1 MLPVSNVLQV
11 SNVLPVSNVLQVSN
25 VVHSLVSALDR
36 AGPDGFMQMLA
47 KHDQGYKS
55 QIPALDPEDPKY
67 YWITKN
73 IDFKEWWNGDSFRT
87 LRLSGA
93 PTGEMLK
100 ISSYIIGMAG
110 PVLYFCCPA
119 APKHQVWKICIQA
132 LLHQILKPLSHPE
145 QIQAIK
151 DFVHRLVDTIGGDET
166 VLNRLSLEHGD
177 GEISTIR
184 TLLGVSTDN
193 ALLDALLTVQE
204 IHPAPTVVIDGLDRV
219 QDGNRVLVGRIHA
232 FIERSGGKA
241 LLTSVMQDDSKPS
254 LKGMRYI
261 EYDAERKG

>member
-1 MLPVSNVLQV
+1 
-11 SNVLPVSNVLQVSN
+11 VLPVSN
-25 VVHSLVSALDR
+25 VVHSLVSAPDR
-36 AGPDGFMQMLA
+36 AGLDGFMKMLA
-47 KHDQGYKS
+47 EHDQEYKS

-93 PTGEMLK
+93 PIGEMLK
-100 ISSYIIGMAG
+100 ISSYIIQMAG

-119 APKHQVWKICIQA
+119 TRKHQVWKTCIQA
-132 LLHQILKPLSHPE
+132 LLHQMLKPLSHPE

-151 DFVHRLVDTIGGDET
+151 GFVHQLVDTIGEDES
-166 VLNRLSLEHGD
+166 VLNRLSLEHSD
-177 GEISTIR
+177 DKISTIR
-184 TLLGVSTDN
+184 RLLTMSTDN
-193 ALLDALLTVQE
+193 TLLDALLTVQE
-204 IHPAPTVVIDGLDRV
+204 IHPAPKVVIDGLDRL
-219 QDGNRVLVGRIHA
+219 QDGNRVLVERIHA

-241 LLTSVMQDDSKPS
+241 LLTSVTQDDSKPS
-254 LKGMRYI
+254 LEGMRYI